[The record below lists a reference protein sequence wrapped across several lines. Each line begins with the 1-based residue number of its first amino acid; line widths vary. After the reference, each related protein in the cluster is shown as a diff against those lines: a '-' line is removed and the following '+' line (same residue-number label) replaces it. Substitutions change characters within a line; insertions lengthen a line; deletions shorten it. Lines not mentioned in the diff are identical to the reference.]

1 MIEFKN
7 KLGYVLIG
15 VAAVLVL
22 DVVVAGVWLLGVSG
36 KSSVAAEDPL
46 LAQARAEEAA
56 EKAQAE
62 REAQIAAA
70 TARARKADEEAARRK
85 QAKEAERAQQDV
97 DQKVQEAARAEA
109 KRAAEAAK
117 KAAEAKRRKEEE
129 IAKARLGNLAAG
141 LDKLTITQVLDRRQS
156 SRLKSFEISER
167 ERSDAEE
174 PLLAKHAAIITN
186 VESVVVYY
194 LENGTVQSVKC
205 QYSARHIR
213 AIGTSPAK
221 TKYEAKGWPDENKL
235 DKSPWVV
242 YCVVNPNLY
251 GKGGD
256 ANRSLDVFWWWND
269 IPEQQLFAEKDEVD
283 LAQICFGSAPAKV
296 VWRKHTGQII
306 YALGWQDKI
315 WLQEG
320 DGLELTSFCDEK
332 VLVQMEAVYDE
343 KVDQVKKKLEEWE
356 LRNEKIKT
364 ALHVIS
370 EYNYNE
376 NDRIKGFGYGSSAR
390 ERGLD
395 DVLDALRKIDP
406 RKYRNISKGRIA
418 AIRQEL
424 MRESRRLDEEIN
436 KLTAE
441 IVHLEAEKG
450 RRCSREALER
460 DVRSRTFQLRVLEQ
474 IPDGMNLGLNESKRK
489 FQP

>member
-1 MIEFKN
+1 MNGINN

-22 DVVVAGVWLLGVSG
+22 DAVVAGIWWLGTSG
-36 KSSVAAEDPL
+36 KSSVASDDPL

-56 EKAQAE
+56 EKALAE
-62 REAQIAAA
+62 KEAQIAAA
-70 TARARKADEEAARRK
+70 AVRARKADEEAARRK
-85 QAKEAERAQQDV
+85 QAEEAERAQQDV

-117 KAAEAKRRKEEE
+117 KEAEEKRRKEED
-129 IAKARLGNLAAG
+129 IKNARSGNLAAG
-141 LDKLTITQVLDRRQS
+141 LEKLTITQVLDRGRA
-156 SRLKSFEISER
+156 SRLKSFEISDR
-167 ERSDAEE
+167 KRSEAEE

-221 TKYEAKGWPDENKL
+221 IKYEAKGWPDENKL

-269 IPEQQLFAEKDEVD
+269 IPKQQLFAEKDEVD
-283 LAQICFGSAPAKV
+283 LAQICFGSAPAKAL
-296 VWRKHTGQII
+296 WEKHAGQSV
-306 YALGWQDKI
+306 YALRWSDNT
-315 WLQEG
+315 WLQKE
-320 DGLELTSFCDEK
+320 DRLELTSFCDEK
-332 VLVQMEAVYDE
+332 ALVQMGTVYDE
-343 KVDQVKKKLEEWE
+343 KVDQIKRKMEEGE
-356 LRNEKIKT
+356 FRIKIIKT
-364 ALHVIS
+364 ALRVIS
-370 EYNYNE
+370 EYTE
-376 NDRIKGFGYGSSAR
+376 NAGIKGGGYGSWSR
-390 ERGLD
+390 ERTLD
-395 DVLDALRKIDP
+395 EVVDALRKVDP
-406 RKYRNISKGRIA
+406 RKYRDISKGRIA
-418 AIRQEL
+418 VVKQEL
-424 MRESRRLDEEIN
+424 MRESRRLDEEIK

-441 IVHLEAEKG
+441 IEHLEAEKD
-450 RRCSREALER
+450 RRCSRGALER
-460 DVRSRTFQLRVLEQ
+460 DVRSRIFQIEVLEK
-474 IPDGMNLGLNESKRK
+474 IPNGMNLGLNEGKRK